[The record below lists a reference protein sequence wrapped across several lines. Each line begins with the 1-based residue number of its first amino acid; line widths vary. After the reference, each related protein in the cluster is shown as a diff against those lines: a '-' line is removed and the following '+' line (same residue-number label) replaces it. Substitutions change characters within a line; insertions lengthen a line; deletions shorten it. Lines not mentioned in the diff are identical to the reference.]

1 MSSKSANA
9 KKERKWEGKRRKH
22 SKKEKTRS
30 GTQTHLR
37 STMSSF
43 TEDRLRDKLDRLSPT
58 MQSIQSLFH
67 PS

>member
-1 MSSKSANA
+1 
-9 KKERKWEGKRRKH
+9 
-22 SKKEKTRS
+22 
-30 GTQTHLR
+30 
-37 STMSSF
+37 MSSF